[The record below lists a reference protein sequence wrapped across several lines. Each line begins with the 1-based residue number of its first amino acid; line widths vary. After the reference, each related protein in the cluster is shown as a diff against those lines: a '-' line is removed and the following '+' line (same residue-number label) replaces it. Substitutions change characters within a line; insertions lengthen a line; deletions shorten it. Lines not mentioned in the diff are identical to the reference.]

1 MALPNLL
8 TAAEAA
14 GVLRM
19 TPWEVRRKI
28 RDGKIPATK
37 PGRAWL
43 IDEDDL
49 AAYID
54 AHKREAVA

>member
-54 AHKREAVA
+54 AHKRADVA

>member
-14 GVLRM
+14 EVLRM
-19 TPWEVRRKI
+19 TPWEIRRKI

-54 AHKREAVA
+54 AHKRADVA